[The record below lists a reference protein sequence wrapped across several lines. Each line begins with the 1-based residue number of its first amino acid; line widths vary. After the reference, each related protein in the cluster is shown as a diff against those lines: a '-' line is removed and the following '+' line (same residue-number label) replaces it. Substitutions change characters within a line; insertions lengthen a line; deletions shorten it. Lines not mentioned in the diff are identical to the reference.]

1 MKKKIFISMLSLFL
15 FIICGAQ
22 TMTFNVMRPSL
33 VNIPEYIKSF
43 AIIDRSVVENTGK
56 NIVEKGLT
64 AEWFGKDEL
73 ASRFALD
80 GLINVLE
87 GSGRFSAV
95 RTGKTL
101 IKTSTAK
108 AFPEPFEWVDIETIC
123 QEYKVE
129 GVISLEIFDSDYI
142 IPTNMASVTVGFRLY
157 DLATKTI
164 MDERQ
169 LSREIFWGGN
179 VNTIGG
185 AINRLLEKDN
195 AIKSVS
201 YDAGVLYGERIS
213 PSWFTIERQYYRKAK
228 GDKNLEMGARMMDV
242 NNWKS
247 AIDYLKLALESPKR
261 KVQGRAAHNLA
272 VVYEINGELETAKK
286 WAQDA
291 WGLYKNKDS
300 RNYSFILGQRIEEQA
315 MLKE

>member
-1 MKKKIFISMLSLFL
+1 MKRKIFISTLSLYL

-22 TMTFNVMRPSL
+22 TMSFNVMRPSL
-33 VNIPEYIKSF
+33 VNIPEYIKRI

-56 NIVEKGLT
+56 NIIEKGLT
-64 AEWFGKDEL
+64 AEWLGKDEL

-80 GLINVLE
+80 GLINLLE
-87 GSGRFSAV
+87 GSGRFTAV
-95 RTGKTL
+95 RTGKIL
-101 IKTSTAK
+101 IKDATAK
-108 AFPEPFEWVDIETIC
+108 AFPEPFTWVDIETIC
-123 QEYKVE
+123 QEYKVD

-169 LSREIFWGGN
+169 FSREIFWGGG
-179 VNTIGG
+179 VNTIAG
-185 AINRLLEKDN
+185 AINRLIEKD
-195 AIKSVS
+195 
-201 YDAGVLYGERIS
+201 GVLYGERIS

-247 AIDYLKLALESPKR
+247 AIEYLKIAVASPKR

-272 VVYEINGELETAKK
+272 VIYEINGELETAKK

-300 RNYSFILGQRIEEQA
+300 RNYSFILGQRIDEQA
-315 MLKE
+315 LLAE